1 MKLLANPNLYLHHK
15 TTPNRSSCD
24 WGLHTYYLFPAGLS
38 IRYGQALY
46 KIGQLIVEFE
56 CLTLRALHSDDC
68 AVVALTRGHDVPFGG
83 LELHAGGVVLMLV
96 GERVAR
102 RYDVYKSVIRKP
114 RCVYLVVGEQVL
126 RVCAEKSG

>member
-1 MKLLANPNLYLHHK
+1 M
-15 TTPNRSSCD
+15 
-24 WGLHTYYLFPAGLS
+24 
-38 IRYGQALY
+38 
-46 KIGQLIVEFE
+46 
-56 CLTLRALHSDDC
+56 
-68 AVVALTRGHDVPFGG
+68 VALARGHDVPFGG
-83 LELHAGGVVLMLV
+83 LELHAGGVVLMRV